1 MPDPTA
7 LHAAFEPVRAAGGI
21 QEVRHRT
28 NGLTVLLL
36 PQAAAPV
43 ATFMVTYRVGS
54 RNEKAG
60 LTGATHLLEHLMFKG
75 TERFN
80 KDLGTSVFNVL
91 QGVGAQVNATT
102 WYDRTNYYALLPSEH
117 LGLAVE
123 IEADRMRGARVSA
136 DDLRSERTV
145 VLNELDRG
153 ENEPL
158 RKLLHTVW
166 SAAYFAHPYGHPT
179 IGWRS
184 DVETVT
190 AAGLRHFYD
199 TYYWP
204 GNAVV
209 SVIGQF
215 DVAHALGLIDRHFG
229 AIPAGPEVAG
239 EDENYDGDPEPL
251 IDPSDAE
258 GEERSGGDGAAP
270 GGPHFPTAVTAEPPQ
285 QGERRVVVRQAGQLG
300 AVLCAWKA
308 PPGLTPEADALDVLA
323 TALTSGKSSRLYRRL
338 TDAGLTTNT
347 FAFFPR
353 LRDPGLF
360 MVYGALA
367 PDATHEAV
375 EAELRAV
382 LADIADAGLTDAELE
397 RARRQVAAQEAFGRD
412 GPFAIAAQLN
422 EAIAVGDWTLYADYR
437 SRIAAVTTDQ
447 VQAAARAAIDDDR
460 LTVGHY
466 VPILPEPAQTDA
478 ANPTTEPALAA

>member
-7 LHAAFEPVRAAGGI
+7 LHPAFEPVREAGGI

-102 WYDRTNYYALLPSEH
+102 WYDRTNYYALLPAEH

-166 SAAYFAHPYGHPT
+166 STAYFAHPYGHPT

-204 GNAVV
+204 ANAVV

-215 DVAHALGLIDRHFG
+215 DVDHALGLIDEHFG
-229 AIPAGPEVAG
+229 PIPAGPERAA
-239 EDENYDGDPEPL
+239 ESDRYDEEPEPL
-251 IDPSDAE
+251 IDPSDSG
-258 GEERSGGDGAAP
+258 GEEAPGGDSAAP
-270 GGPHFPTAVTAEPPQ
+270 GEPHFPMAVTAEPPQ
-285 QGERRVVVRQAGQLG
+285 QGERRVVVRQSGQLG

-308 PPGLTPEADALDVLA
+308 PAGLTPEADALDVLS

-382 LADIADAGLTDAELE
+382 LAEIAETGLTDAELE
-397 RARRQVAAQEAFGRD
+397 RARRQVVAQEAFGRD

-422 EAIAVGDWTLYADYR
+422 EAIAVGDWTLYASYSD
-437 SRIAAVTTDQ
+437 RIAAVTTEQ
-447 VQAAARAAIDDDR
+447 VRAVAQATVDDDR

-466 VPILPEPAQTDA
+466 VPILPEPAEA
-478 ANPTTEPALAA
+478 PSISSTEPALAA